1 MKTKIQIKSI
11 FGSIRFEYETEN
23 NTTAKTLEQ
32 AVKEGVNLI
41 GANLEGADLEDA
53 NLEDANLRD
62 VNLEDVN
69 LRGANL
75 RGADLRGANLIDV
88 NLRGANLRGA
98 DLRGAN
104 LEGANLIGVNLIGA
118 NLEGADLRD
127 ANLRDANLIGV
138 NLRGAIKLPI
148 YCSWSIGITDNQI
161 HIGCEKGTIEEWDL
175 FFASDK
181 VLNTERNTPE
191 FKQIK
196 AAYEGYKAYYL
207 ALQLFNH

>member
-62 VNLEDVN
+62 V
-69 LRGANL
+69 
-75 RGADLRGANLIDV
+75 
-88 NLRGANLRGA
+88 
-98 DLRGAN
+98 
-104 LEGANLIGVNLIGA
+104 
-118 NLEGADLRD
+118 
-127 ANLRDANLIGV
+127 NLIGV